1 MLLTTP
7 PPTATEKTVLVG
19 LEHAGVS
26 KWDLEESL
34 SELRELAATAGANVV
49 DTVTQKLQHPTAP
62 YYIGKG
68 KAEEVAAICT
78 EHGAGSI
85 IFDDELSPAQGRNL
99 ESVTSKKILDRTQLI
114 LDIFARRARSREGR
128 LQIELAQLQY
138 LLPRLTRMWTHL
150 SRQTGGI
157 GTRGPGETQ
166 LEVDR
171 RRVQERISR
180 LQKDLEEVRK
190 HRAIQR
196 EGRARHQWPVVAIVG
211 YTNAGK
217 SSLLNRL
224 TKAGVLA
231 EDKLFATLD
240 PTTRQ
245 FVLPNKLKVLFT
257 DTVGFIRKLP
267 TTVIESFKA
276 TLEELKSA
284 DLLVHVV
291 DVSHPQWEE
300 HIAATESVI
309 SELDAAGKHTLIV
322 FNKIDR
328 ISNPEAIEAALARY
342 PHSVAVSVKTGEN
355 LEHFVDEL
363 QNQLSAWRLRQ
374 KFRIPQ
380 SDSVALAELHR
391 AGHVVE
397 IAYEGDD
404 ALVTAHIPPALE
416 PKFARYAVNPA

>member
-19 LEHAGVS
+19 LEHDGVTR
-26 KWDLEESL
+26 WDLEESL

-328 ISNPEAIEAALARY
+328 VSNPEAIEAALARY

-355 LEHFVDEL
+355 LEQFVDEL

-416 PKFARYAVNPA
+416 TKFARYAVS

>member
-19 LEHAGVS
+19 LEHDGVTR
-26 KWDLEESL
+26 WDLEESL
-34 SELRELAATAGANVV
+34 SELRELAATAGATVV

-68 KAEEVAAICT
+68 KAEEVAIRCT
-78 EHGAGSI
+78 ETGAGSI

-171 RRVQERISR
+171 RRVQERIAR

-328 ISNPEAIEAALARY
+328 VSNPEAIEAALARY

-355 LEHFVDEL
+355 LEQFVDEL

-397 IAYEGDD
+397 ITYEGDD

-416 PKFARYAVNPA
+416 PKFARYAVS

>member
-1 MLLTTP
+1 MIVATP
-7 PPTATEKTVLVG
+7 PPRATEKTILVG
-19 LEHAGVS
+19 LEHDGVTR
-26 KWDLEESL
+26 WDLEDSL
-34 SELRELAATAGANVV
+34 NELRELAATAGASVV

-68 KAEEVAAICT
+68 KAEEVGALCT

-171 RRVQERISR
+171 RRVQERIAR

-196 EGRARHQWPVVAIVG
+196 EGSARHQWPVVAIVG

-291 DVSHPQWEE
+291 DLSHSQWEE
-300 HIAATESVI
+300 HIAATEEVI
-309 SELDAAGKHTLIV
+309 RELEADGKHTLIV

-328 ISNPEAIEAALARY
+328 LANAEAVDAALARH
-342 PHSVAVSVKTGEN
+342 PQSVAISVKTGES
-355 LEHFVDEL
+355 LEQFVDEL

-380 SDSVALAELHR
+380 SASLALAELHR
-391 AGHVVE
+391 AGHVVA
-397 IAYEGDD
+397 ITYEDDD

-416 PKFARYAVNPA
+416 AKFARYAVS

>member
-7 PPTATEKTVLVG
+7 PPTATEKTVMVG
-19 LEHAGVS
+19 LEHDRVS

-34 SELRELAATAGANVV
+34 NELRELAATAGATVV
-49 DTVTQKLQHPTAP
+49 DTVTQKLPHPTAP

-78 EHGAGSI
+78 ELGAGSI

-99 ESVTSKKILDRTQLI
+99 ETVTSKKILDRTQLI

-171 RRVQERISR
+171 RRVQERIAR

-190 HRAIQR
+190 HRTIQR

-224 TKAGVLA
+224 TNAGVLA

-291 DVSHPQWEE
+291 DLSHPQWEE
-300 HIAATESVI
+300 HIVATEEVI
-309 SELDAAGKHTLIV
+309 RELDAGGKHTLIV

-328 ISNPEAIEAALARY
+328 LANAEAIDAALARH
-342 PHSVAVSVKTGEN
+342 PHSVAISVKTGEN
-355 LEHFVDEL
+355 LEQFVDEL

-380 SDSVALAELHR
+380 ADSAALAELHQ

-397 IAYEGDD
+397 IAYDGDD
-404 ALVTAHIPPALE
+404 ALVTAHITPALE
-416 PKFARYAVNPA
+416 AKFARYAVS

>member
-1 MLLTTP
+1 MIVATP
-7 PPTATEKTVLVG
+7 PPRATEKTILVG
-19 LEHAGVS
+19 LEHDGVT

-34 SELRELAATAGANVV
+34 NELRELAATAGATVV
-49 DTVTQKLQHPTAP
+49 DIVTQKLPHPTAP

-68 KAEEVAAICT
+68 KAEEVALLCT
-78 EHGAGSI
+78 ETGAGSI

-99 ESVTSKKILDRTQLI
+99 ETITSKKILDRTQLI

-171 RRVQERISR
+171 RRVQERIAR

-291 DVSHPQWEE
+291 DLSHPQWEE
-300 HIAATESVI
+300 HIVATEEVI
-309 SELDAAGKHTLIV
+309 RELEADGKHTLIV

-328 ISNPEAIEAALARY
+328 LANAEAVDAALARH
-342 PHSVAVSVKTGEN
+342 PHSVAISVKTGEN
-355 LEHFVDEL
+355 LEQFVDEL

-380 SDSVALAELHR
+380 ADSAALAELHQ

-397 IAYEGDD
+397 IAYDGDD

-416 PKFARYAVNPA
+416 AKFARYAVS

>member
-19 LEHAGVS
+19 LEHDGVS
-26 KWDLEESL
+26 RWDLEESM

-99 ESVTSKKILDRTQLI
+99 ETVTSKKILDRTQLI

-171 RRVQERISR
+171 RRVQERIAR

-309 SELDAAGKHTLIV
+309 SELDAAGKHPLIV

-328 ISNPEAIEAALARY
+328 VSNPEAIEAALARY

-355 LEHFVDEL
+355 LEQFVDEL

-374 KFRIPQ
+374 RFRIPQ

-397 IAYEGDD
+397 ISYEGDD

-416 PKFARYAVNPA
+416 AKFAHYAV

>member
-1 MLLTTP
+1 MIVATP
-7 PPTATEKTVLVG
+7 PPRATEKTILVG
-19 LEHAGVS
+19 LEHDGVT

-34 SELRELAATAGANVV
+34 NELRELAATAGATVV
-49 DTVTQKLQHPTAP
+49 EIVTQKLPHPTAP

-68 KAEEVAAICT
+68 KAEEVALLCT
-78 EHGAGSI
+78 ETGAGSI

-99 ESVTSKKILDRTQLI
+99 ETITSKKILDRTQLI

-171 RRVQERISR
+171 RRVQERIAR

-291 DVSHPQWEE
+291 DLSHPQWEE
-300 HIAATESVI
+300 HIVATEEVI
-309 SELDAAGKHTLIV
+309 RELEADGKHTLIV

-328 ISNPEAIEAALARY
+328 LANAEAVDAALARH
-342 PHSVAVSVKTGEN
+342 PHSVAISVKTGEN
-355 LEHFVDEL
+355 LEQFVDEL

-380 SDSVALAELHR
+380 ADSAALAELHQ

-397 IAYEGDD
+397 IAYDGDD

-416 PKFARYAVNPA
+416 AKFARYAVS

>member
-19 LEHAGVS
+19 LEHDGVTR
-26 KWDLEESL
+26 WDLEESL

-171 RRVQERISR
+171 RRVQERIAR

-328 ISNPEAIEAALARY
+328 VSNPEAIEAALARY

-355 LEHFVDEL
+355 LEQFVDEL

-397 IAYEGDD
+397 ITYEGDD

-416 PKFARYAVNPA
+416 TKFARYAVS

>member
-19 LEHAGVS
+19 LEHDGVS
-26 KWDLEESL
+26 RWDLEESM

-99 ESVTSKKILDRTQLI
+99 ETVTSKKILDRTQLI

-171 RRVQERISR
+171 RRVQERIAR

-309 SELDAAGKHTLIV
+309 HELDAAGKHTLIV

-328 ISNPEAIEAALARY
+328 VPNPEAIEAALDRY
-342 PHSVAVSVKTGEN
+342 PHSVAVSVKTGDN
-355 LEHFVDEL
+355 LEQFVDEL

-374 KFRIPQ
+374 RFRIPQ
-380 SDSVALAELHR
+380 SDSSALAELHR

-397 IAYEGDD
+397 ISYEGDD

-416 PKFARYAVNPA
+416 AKFSHYAV

>member
-19 LEHAGVS
+19 LERAGVS

-34 SELRELAATAGANVV
+34 GELRELAATAGANVV

-171 RRVQERISR
+171 RRVQERIAR

-300 HIAATESVI
+300 HIAATEAVI
-309 SELDAAGKHTLIV
+309 RELDAAGKHTLIV

-328 ISNPEAIEAALARY
+328 LPNPEAVEAALARY

-355 LEHFVDEL
+355 LEDFVDEL

-380 SDSVALAELHR
+380 SDSAALAELHR
-391 AGHVVE
+391 AGHVID

-404 ALVTAHIPPALE
+404 ALLTAHIPPALE
-416 PKFARYAVNPA
+416 AKFARYAV

>member
-1 MLLTTP
+1 M
-7 PPTATEKTVLVG
+7 VG
-19 LEHAGVS
+19 LEHDGVTR
-26 KWDLEESL
+26 WDLEDSL
-34 SELRELAATAGANVV
+34 NELRELAATAGASVV

-68 KAEEVAAICT
+68 KAEEVGALCT

-171 RRVQERISR
+171 RRVQERIAR

-291 DVSHPQWEE
+291 DLSHSQWEE
-300 HIAATESVI
+300 HIAATEEVI
-309 SELDAAGKHTLIV
+309 RELEADGKHTLIV

-328 ISNPEAIEAALARY
+328 LANAEAVDAALARH
-342 PHSVAVSVKTGEN
+342 PQSVAISVKTGES
-355 LEHFVDEL
+355 LEQFVDEL

-380 SDSVALAELHR
+380 SASLALAELHR
-391 AGHVVE
+391 AGHVVA
-397 IAYEGDD
+397 ITYEDD
-404 ALVTAHIPPALE
+404 YALVTAHIPPALE
-416 PKFARYAVNPA
+416 AKFARYAVS

>member
-1 MLLTTP
+1 MIVATP
-7 PPTATEKTVLVG
+7 PPRATEKTILVG
-19 LEHAGVS
+19 LEHDGVT

-34 SELRELAATAGANVV
+34 NELRELAATAGATVV
-49 DTVTQKLQHPTAP
+49 EIVTQKLPHPTAP

-68 KAEEVAAICT
+68 KAEEVAVLCT
-78 EHGAGSI
+78 ETGAGSI

-99 ESVTSKKILDRTQLI
+99 ETITSKKILDRTQLI

-171 RRVQERISR
+171 RRVQERIAR

-276 TLEELKSA
+276 TLVELKSA

-291 DVSHPQWEE
+291 DLSHPQWEE
-300 HIAATESVI
+300 HIVATEEVI
-309 SELDAAGKHTLIV
+309 RELEADGKHTLIV

-328 ISNPEAIEAALARY
+328 LANAEAIDAALARH
-342 PHSVAVSVKTGEN
+342 PHSVAISVKTGEN
-355 LEHFVDEL
+355 LEQFVDEL

-380 SDSVALAELHR
+380 ADSAALAELHQ

-397 IAYEGDD
+397 IAYDGDD

-416 PKFARYAVNPA
+416 AKFARYAVS

>member
-1 MLLTTP
+1 MIVATP
-7 PPTATEKTVLVG
+7 PPRATEKTILVG
-19 LEHAGVS
+19 LEHDGVT

-34 SELRELAATAGANVV
+34 NELRELAATAGATVV
-49 DTVTQKLQHPTAP
+49 EIVTQKLPHPTAP

-68 KAEEVAAICT
+68 KAEEVAVLCT
-78 EHGAGSI
+78 ETDAGSI

-99 ESVTSKKILDRTQLI
+99 ETITSKKILDRTQLI

-171 RRVQERISR
+171 RRVQERIAR

-291 DVSHPQWEE
+291 DLSHPQWEE
-300 HIAATESVI
+300 HIVATEEVI
-309 SELDAAGKHTLIV
+309 RELEADGKHTLIV

-328 ISNPEAIEAALARY
+328 LANAEAIDAALARH
-342 PHSVAVSVKTGEN
+342 PHSVAISVKTGEN
-355 LEHFVDEL
+355 LEQFVDEL

-380 SDSVALAELHR
+380 ADSAALAELHQ

-397 IAYEGDD
+397 IAYDGDD

-416 PKFARYAVNPA
+416 AKFARYAVS

>member
-1 MLLTTP
+1 MIVATP
-7 PPTATEKTVLVG
+7 PPRATEKTILVG
-19 LEHAGVS
+19 LEHDGVT

-34 SELRELAATAGANVV
+34 NELRELAATAGASVV
-49 DTVTQKLQHPTAP
+49 DTVTQKLPHPTAP

-68 KAEEVAAICT
+68 KAEEVGALCT

-99 ESVTSKKILDRTQLI
+99 ENITSKKILDRTQLI

-171 RRVQERISR
+171 RRVQERIAR
-180 LQKDLEEVRK
+180 LQRDLEEVRK

-291 DVSHPQWEE
+291 DLSHPQWEE
-300 HIAATESVI
+300 HIAATEEVI
-309 SELDAAGKHTLIV
+309 RELEADGKHTLIV

-328 ISNPEAIEAALARY
+328 LANAEAIDAALGRH
-342 PHSVAVSVKTGEN
+342 PHSVAISVKTGEN
-355 LEHFVDEL
+355 LEQFVDEL

-380 SDSVALAELHR
+380 ADSAALAELHQ
-391 AGHVVE
+391 AGHVVG
-397 IAYEGDD
+397 IAYDGDD

-416 PKFARYAVNPA
+416 AKFARYAVS

>member
-1 MLLTTP
+1 MIITAP
-7 PPTATEKTVLVG
+7 PPSATEKTVLVG
-19 LEHAGVS
+19 LEHDGVTR
-26 KWDLEESL
+26 WDLEESL
-34 SELRELAATAGANVV
+34 SELRELAATAGATVV

-68 KAEEVAAICT
+68 KAEEVAARCT
-78 EHGAGSI
+78 ETGAGSI

-171 RRVQERISR
+171 RRVQERIAR

-245 FVLPNKLKVLFT
+245 YVLPNKVKVLFT

-267 TTVIESFKA
+267 HTVIESFKA

-300 HIAATESVI
+300 HIAATDDVI
-309 SELDAAGKHTLIV
+309 RELDAAGKHTLIV

-328 ISNPEAIEAALARY
+328 VSNPEAIEAALVRY
-342 PHSVAVSVKTGEN
+342 PQSVAVSVKTGEN
-355 LEHFVDEL
+355 LEQFIDEL
-363 QNQLSAWRLRQ
+363 QNQLSAWRLRE

-380 SDSVALAELHR
+380 GDSAALAELHR
-391 AGHVVE
+391 AGHVID

-416 PKFARYAVNPA
+416 PKFARYAVS

>member
-7 PPTATEKTVLVG
+7 PPSATEKTVLVG
-19 LEHAGVS
+19 LEHNGVS
-26 KWDLEESL
+26 RWDLQDSL
-34 SELRELAATAGANVV
+34 EELRELAATAGAKVV
-49 DTVTQKLQHPTAP
+49 DTVTQKLDHPTAP

-68 KAEEVAAICT
+68 KAEEVAALCT
-78 EHGAGSI
+78 ETGAGSI

-99 ESVTSKKILDRTQLI
+99 EEVTSKKILDRTQLI

-171 RRVQERISR
+171 RRVQERIAR

-224 TKAGVLA
+224 TNAGVIA

-291 DVSHPQWEE
+291 DLSHPQWED
-300 HIAATESVI
+300 HIASTEAVI
-309 SELDAAGKHTLIV
+309 RELEADGKHTLVV

-328 ISNPEAIEAALARY
+328 LENPEAVQAAMARH
-342 PHSVAVSVKTGEN
+342 PNSVAISVKTGEN
-355 LEHFVDEL
+355 LQEFVDEL

-380 SDSVALAELHR
+380 SDSAALAELHR

-397 IAYEGDD
+397 TSYEGDD

-416 PKFARYAVNPA
+416 PKFARYAV

>member
-19 LEHAGVS
+19 LEHDGVS
-26 KWDLEESL
+26 RWDLEESM

-99 ESVTSKKILDRTQLI
+99 ETVTSKKILDRTQLI

-171 RRVQERISR
+171 RRVQERIAR

-328 ISNPEAIEAALARY
+328 VSNPEAIGAALARY

-355 LEHFVDEL
+355 LEQFVDEL

-374 KFRIPQ
+374 RFRIPQ
-380 SDSVALAELHR
+380 GDSSALAELHR

-416 PKFARYAVNPA
+416 AKFAHYAV

>member
-1 MLLTTP
+1 MIITAP
-7 PPTATEKTVLVG
+7 PPSATEKTILVG
-19 LEHAGVS
+19 LEHDGVTR
-26 KWDLEESL
+26 WDLEESL
-34 SELRELAATAGANVV
+34 AELKELAATAGAKVV
-49 DTVTQKLQHPTAP
+49 DTVTQKLDHPTAP

-68 KAEEVAAICT
+68 KAEEVAARCT

-99 ESVTSKKILDRTQLI
+99 ENVTSKKILDRTQLI

-171 RRVQERISR
+171 RRVQERIAR
-180 LQKDLEEVRK
+180 LQRELEEVRK
-190 HRAIQR
+190 HRTIQR
-196 EGRARHQWPVVAIVG
+196 EGRQRHQWPVVAIVG

-224 TKAGVLA
+224 TNAGVLA

-245 FVLPNKLKVLFT
+245 YVLPNKLKVLFT

-267 TTVIESFKA
+267 HTVIESFKA

-291 DVSHPQWEE
+291 DVSHPQYEE
-300 HIAATESVI
+300 QIAATEEVI
-309 SELDAAGKHTLIV
+309 KELDAGGKHTLLV

-328 ISNPEAIEAALARY
+328 VTNMEAVRAALLRH
-342 PHSVAVSVKTGEN
+342 PHSVAVSMKTGEN
-355 LEHFVDEL
+355 INDFIDEL
-363 QNQLSAWRLRQ
+363 QNQLAAWRMRQ

-380 SDSVALAELHR
+380 SDSAALAELHR
-391 AGHVVE
+391 AGHVMD
-397 IAYEGDD
+397 ISYEGDD

-416 PKFARYAVNPA
+416 AKFSRYATT

>member
-1 MLLTTP
+1 MIVATP
-7 PPTATEKTVLVG
+7 PPRATEKTILVG
-19 LEHAGVS
+19 LEHDGVT

-34 SELRELAATAGANVV
+34 NELRELAATAGATVV
-49 DTVTQKLQHPTAP
+49 DIVTQKLPHPTAP

-68 KAEEVAAICT
+68 KAEEVAVLCT
-78 EHGAGSI
+78 ETGAGSI

-99 ESVTSKKILDRTQLI
+99 ETITSKKILDRTQLI

-171 RRVQERISR
+171 RRVQERIAR

-291 DVSHPQWEE
+291 DLSHPQWEE
-300 HIAATESVI
+300 HIVATEEVI
-309 SELDAAGKHTLIV
+309 RELEADGKHTLIV

-328 ISNPEAIEAALARY
+328 LANAEAVDAALARH
-342 PHSVAVSVKTGEN
+342 PHSVAISVKTGES
-355 LEHFVDEL
+355 LEQFVDEL

-380 SDSVALAELHR
+380 ADSAALAELHQ

-397 IAYEGDD
+397 IAYDGDD

-416 PKFARYAVNPA
+416 AKFARYAVS

>member
-1 MLLTTP
+1 MIVATP
-7 PPTATEKTVLVG
+7 PPRATEKTILVG
-19 LEHAGVS
+19 LEHDGVS
-26 KWDLEESL
+26 RWDLEESL
-34 SELRELAATAGANVV
+34 NELRELAATAGASVV

-68 KAEEVAAICT
+68 KAEEVGALCT

-99 ESVTSKKILDRTQLI
+99 ENITSKKILDRTQLI

-171 RRVQERISR
+171 RRVQERIAR
-180 LQKDLEEVRK
+180 LQRDLEEVRK

-291 DVSHPQWEE
+291 DLSHPQWEE
-300 HIAATESVI
+300 HIVATEEVI
-309 SELDAAGKHTLIV
+309 RELEADGKHTLIV

-328 ISNPEAIEAALARY
+328 LANAEAIDAALARH
-342 PHSVAVSVKTGEN
+342 PHSVAISVKTGEN
-355 LEHFVDEL
+355 LEQFVDEL

-380 SDSVALAELHR
+380 ADSAALAELHQ
-391 AGHVVE
+391 AGHVVD
-397 IAYEGDD
+397 IAYDGDD

-416 PKFARYAVNPA
+416 AKFVRYAVS

>member
-19 LEHAGVS
+19 LEHDGVS
-26 KWDLEESL
+26 RWDLEESM

-99 ESVTSKKILDRTQLI
+99 ETVTSKKILDRTQLI

-171 RRVQERISR
+171 RRVQERIAR

-309 SELDAAGKHTLIV
+309 SELDAAGKHTLIL

-328 ISNPEAIEAALARY
+328 VSNPEAIGAALARY

-355 LEHFVDEL
+355 LEQFVDEL

-374 KFRIPQ
+374 RFRIPQ
-380 SDSVALAELHR
+380 SDSSALAELHR

-397 IAYEGDD
+397 ISYEGDD

-416 PKFARYAVNPA
+416 AKFAHYAV